1 MNTRSNCASRLL
13 PTTARPNGDQSG
25 MALVSVMLIMSLM
38 LMLGLAVTFT
48 ALSDNSITSNFTNS
62 TKGFYAAEAG
72 IHNLHRL
79 LHSDQ
84 FLTASLPNPPKVT
97 PGQPTLNQQNFTI
110 NAQQMLSTTEY
121 FPNNSAY
128 KTKLT
133 ITGMTVPY
141 PAGDGTPAHAGNRI
155 TLVNPED
162 PSAGQ
167 IEPYSVSYRLDSIGQ
182 GLAGLNGTVTLSE
195 EGVIDFDILSS
206 MSSGGLRVGSFAEF
220 ALFTDHFD
228 PYDVSKGF
236 TFQGLGPGDSFSGRV
251 HTNERLGFWTGAN
264 GLDAPV
270 FKGLVTQS
278 DQAAAYYRYGA
289 NHIPPPVDSNSEV
302 IEGVLVAPNFE
313 SGFERGVPK
322 IPPPTN
328 AFNQARAVL
337 DGGSS
342 LNASPPTAGELDQS
356 LRAASALNTPL
367 GTPKDPTSITPDL
380 APGVYIPTD
389 GQGFTGSGI
398 YVMGDADQVVLTAD
412 TTGNRQIIRI
422 TQGKQTT
429 TISID
434 IDAGTTTIDAGNGTM
449 TLTGIPMDRSVTNV
463 RPAASLYVRGNVKSI
478 HGPGRG
484 DDGQPLPAI
493 DSEFSLTVTAAAY
506 QTEAPGSPAVGGNL
520 TVTGDLTYETPVV
533 DSAGNAINAKAANVL
548 GLFASG
554 GNIEIPIDGS
564 APDNLT
570 VHASMAAFTMKDASG
585 NEIQG
590 PNGSP
595 IGGRIRSPLDNWASA
610 GNLGRLTVVGG
621 MQSSV
626 YDNFGVYNGTMH
638 GYSYTGTW
646 DPRYD
651 QHQAPPFYPGYIVNL
666 GAPTNVPI
674 VKVQKS
680 NPLVLSYK
688 RIYYGSIPQQNS
700 GGTGQ

>member
-1 MNTRSNCASRLL
+1 
-13 PTTARPNGDQSG
+13 

-110 NAQQMLSTTEY
+110 NAQQMLSTAEY
-121 FPNNSAY
+121 FPNNSSY

-133 ITGMTVPY
+133 VTGMTVPF
-141 PAGDGTPAHAGNRI
+141 PAGDGTPSHAGNRI

-167 IEPYSVSYRLDSIGQ
+167 IEPYSVTYRLDSVGQ

-228 PYDVSKGF
+228 PYDVSRGF
-236 TFQGLGPGDSFSGRV
+236 TFQGLGPGDRFSGRV
-251 HTNERLGFWTGAN
+251 HTNERLGFWTSAN

-289 NHIPPPVDSNSEV
+289 NSIPPPIDSNSEV

-367 GTPKDPTSITPDL
+367 GSPKDPTSTTPDL

-412 TTGNRQIIRI
+412 TTANRQIIRI
-422 TQGKQTT
+422 TQGNQTT

-449 TLTGIPMDRSVTNV
+449 TLTGIPMDRSVTSV
-463 RPAASLYVRGNVKSI
+463 RPATSLYVRGNIKSI

-493 DSEFSLTVTAAAY
+493 DSEFAVTVTAAAY
-506 QTEAPGSPAVGGNL
+506 QSDAPGNPTVGGNM
-520 TVTGDLTYETPVV
+520 TITGDMTYETPVV

-570 VHASMAAFTMKDASG
+570 LHASMAAFTMKDASG
-585 NEIQG
+585 NEVQG
-590 PNGSP
+590 PGGNP
-595 IGGRIRSPLDNWASA
+595 IGGRIRSSLNNWESA

-638 GYSYTGTW
+638 GYSYAGLW

-651 QHQAPPFYPGYIVNL
+651 QHQAPPFYPGYVVNL

-688 RIYYGSIPQQNS
+688 RIYYGTIPQQNS
-700 GGTGQ
+700 SPSR